1 MSHPAGKVLALLELL
16 QAHHTLPGPE
26 LARRLGVDERTV
38 RRYAGTLAEL
48 GVPVH
53 ATRGRYGGGPPA
65 PGPQRPP
72 PPVPPRPRGGG
83 GSRVPPPPPPP
94 PPPPRRAHAPPP
106 GRSTAPP
113 ARPG

>member
-53 ATRGRYGGGPPA
+53 ATRGRYGGGTLPPRA
-65 PGPQRPP
+65 NTPPPRLPP
-72 PPVPPRPRGGG
+72 PPAGAAAVRR
-83 GSRVPPPPPPP
+83 PPPPPPP
-94 PPPPRRAHAPPP
+94 A
-106 GRSTAPP
+106 APP
-113 ARPG
+113 A

>member
-38 RRYAGTLAEL
+38 RRYADTLAQL

-53 ATRGRYGGGPPA
+53 ATRGRYGGYRPPPGGQLPAFMFTPDGGGA
-65 PGPQRPP
+65 PGPR
-72 PPVPPRPRGGG
+72 
-83 GSRVPPPPPPP
+83 PPP
-94 PPPPRRAHAPPP
+94 PPPPRLPP
-106 GRSTAPP
+106 APP
-113 ARPG
+113 A